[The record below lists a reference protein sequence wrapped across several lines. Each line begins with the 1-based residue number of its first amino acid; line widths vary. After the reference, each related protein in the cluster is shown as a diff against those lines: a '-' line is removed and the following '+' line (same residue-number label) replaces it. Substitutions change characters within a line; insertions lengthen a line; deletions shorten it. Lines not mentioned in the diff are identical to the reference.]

1 MQADFIRPASLP
13 QLSSAPLSVCLP
25 IFCNFKT
32 GILMII
38 VQSLSVV
45 PCFGEFQ
52 VHFAPDQSDLM
63 TSPSMKVSCSS
74 GSIIEKT
81 LQIRSK
87 GEAHLIHVITTSNS
101 IFFQGEKMRRMK
113 NINWFAEGAG
123 RGGKHCTRAKCG
135 TKQTVPEPYSS
146 KIKYNCTVY

>member
-1 MQADFIRPASLP
+1 
-13 QLSSAPLSVCLP
+13 
-25 IFCNFKT
+25 
-32 GILMII
+32 MII

-123 RGGKHCTRAKCG
+123 REENTAQEQNVVPNRLCLNL
-135 TKQTVPEPYSS
+135 TVL
-146 KIKYNCTVY
+146 K